1 MLKVTSNYVEF
12 ELCVGLMRL
21 LHESK
26 SVLIIV
32 TNHTFIFFFGLP
44 PNKIT
49 AQTKSYLGESC
60 KTYCRHVC

>member
-26 SVLIIV
+26 RVLIIV
-32 TNHTFIFFFGLP
+32 TNHTFIFFLGYRQ
-44 PNKIT
+44 I
-49 AQTKSYLGESC
+49 KSQP
-60 KTYCRHVC
+60 KQNHI